1 MSSMLLQYPVTTL
14 DGTCLLEAGTLLDG
28 QVLNEVASRHEIRFT
43 PLPLMQFATVETD
56 LAKLLSKP
64 PYLELF
70 LHREK
75 ITLLLEWMRAVH
87 LAPACLETLAYFRQ
101 HDFYTY
107 RHILMVFALTTMIA
121 HDLLPDSQARLREAL
136 ASPIHD
142 IGKICVP
149 LEILKKRTPLT
160 RSELNCL
167 EHHTLAGC
175 VLLSYYLQDA
185 EHFAVRVARDHHE
198 RKNGSGYPRGISD
211 LDPLV
216 EIIVVSDIYDA
227 LVSPRP
233 YRPVCFDSRTA
244 IEEITRL
251 AEEGEIGWYAVKA
264 LVAHH
269 RHIPYDPDEVWV
281 SSEKRGHS
289 PPGNLYR
296 MIVEDY

>member
-1 MSSMLLQYPVTTL
+1 MTSMMLHYPVTTL
-14 DGTCLLEAGTLLDG
+14 DGICLLEAGTLLNE
-28 QVLNEVASRHEIRFT
+28 QVLGEIATRSDFHYM
-43 PLPLMQFATVETD
+43 PQPLMQFSTVETD

-87 LAPACLETLAYFRQ
+87 LAPACLETLVYFRQ

-107 RHILMVFALTTMIA
+107 RHILMVFALTALLA
-121 HDLLPDSQARLREAL
+121 HDLLPDSQEQLREVL

-149 LEILKKRTPLT
+149 LEILKKSTPLT
-160 RSELNCL
+160 RSELNLL

-216 EIIVVSDIYDA
+216 EIIIVSDIYDA

-233 YRPVCFDSRTA
+233 YRPVCYDNRTA

-251 AEEGEIGWYAVKA
+251 AEDGEIGWYAVKA

-269 RHIPYDPDEVWV
+269 RHMPFIPEEIWV
-281 SSEKRGHS
+281 SSEKRGLS

-296 MIVEDY
+296 LIVED

>member
-1 MSSMLLQYPVTTL
+1 MTEMLLQYPVNTL
-14 DGTCLLEAGTLLDG
+14 DGTCLLEAGTLLND
-28 QVLNEVASRHEIRFT
+28 QVLSEIAERRDEGYVSQ
-43 PLPLMQFATVETD
+43 PLMQFATVESD

-64 PYLELF
+64 PYHELF
-70 LHREK
+70 LHTEK
-75 ITLLLEWMRAVH
+75 ISLLLEWMRAVH
-87 LAPACLETLAYFRQ
+87 LVPACLDTLVYFRQ

-107 RHILMVFALTTMIA
+107 RHILMVFALTTLLA
-121 HDLLPDSQARLREAL
+121 HDLLPDSQSRLREAL

-149 LEILKKRTPLT
+149 LEILKKSTPLT
-160 RSELNCL
+160 RSELNFL
-167 EHHTLAGC
+167 EHHTLAGS
-175 VLLSYYLQDA
+175 VLLCYYLQDA
-185 EHFAVRVARDHHE
+185 DHFAVRVARDHHE

-216 EIIVVSDIYDA
+216 EIIIVSDIYDA

-233 YRPVCFDSRTA
+233 YRPVCYDNRTA

-251 AEEGEIGWYAVKA
+251 AEAGEIGWYAVKA

-269 RHIPYDPDEVWV
+269 RHMPFTPEKIWV
-281 SSEKRGHS
+281 SSEKRGLS

-296 MIVEDY
+296 LIVDD

>member
-1 MSSMLLQYPVTTL
+1 MTHPVLEYPVTTL
-14 DGTCLLEAGTLLDG
+14 DGTVLLEAGTLLDDR
-28 QVLNEVASRHEIRFT
+28 VLAEVASRRT
-43 PLPLMQFATVETD
+43 RVLPALPLMQFASIETD
-56 LAKLLSKP
+56 MAKLLSQP
-64 PYLELF
+64 PYLDLF

-87 LAPACLETLAYFRQ
+87 LAPECLETLVYFRK

-107 RHILMVFALTTMIA
+107 RHILMVFALTTLLA
-121 HDLLPDSQARLREAL
+121 HDLLPDSQGRIRESL

-142 IGKICVP
+142 IGKTCIP
-149 LEILKKRTPLT
+149 LEILKKTTPLT
-160 RSELNCL
+160 RSELRYV

-175 VLLSYYLQDA
+175 VLLSYFLKDH

-198 RKNGSGYPRGISD
+198 RRNGSGYPRGISD

-216 EIIVVSDIYDA
+216 EIIIVSDIYDA

-233 YRPVCFDSRTA
+233 YRPRSYDNRTA

-251 AEEGEIGWYAVKA
+251 AERGEIGWYAVKA

-269 RHIPYDPDEVWV
+269 RHIGFDPETVWV
-281 SSEKRGHS
+281 SGEKRGQP

-296 MIVEDY
+296 VIVDD

>member
-1 MSSMLLQYPVTTL
+1 MTNMLLQYPVTTL
-14 DGTCLLEAGTLLDG
+14 DGTCLLEAGTLLDD
-28 QVLNEVASRHEIRFT
+28 QVLGEVAARQDEFYISQ
-43 PLPLMQFATVETD
+43 PLMQFATVESD

-64 PYLELF
+64 PYQELF

-75 ITLLLEWMRAVH
+75 ISLLLEWMRAVH
-87 LAPACLETLAYFRQ
+87 LAPACLDTLVYFRQ
-101 HDFYTY
+101 HDYYTY
-107 RHILMVFALTTMIA
+107 RHILMVFALTTLLA
-121 HDLLPDSQARLREAL
+121 HDLLPDSQARIREAL

-149 LEILKKRTPLT
+149 LDILKKNTPLT
-160 RSELNCL
+160 RSEMSFL
-167 EHHTLAGC
+167 EHHTLAGS
-175 VLLSYYLQDA
+175 VLLSYYLQDS

-198 RKNGSGYPRGISD
+198 RQNGSGYPRGISD

-216 EIIVVSDIYDA
+216 EIIIVSDIYDA

-233 YRPVCFDSRTA
+233 YRPVCYDNRTA

-251 AEEGEIGWYAVKA
+251 AEDGEIGWYAVKA

-269 RHIPYDPDEVWV
+269 RHMPFVPEEIWV
-281 SSEKRGHS
+281 SSEKRGLS

-296 MIVEDY
+296 LIIED